1 MLRTII
7 IDDEPNCIEMLGLML
22 GRYCPEVQV
31 LHTFSNPLDA
41 PAAILDQSPD
51 LLFLDIEMP
60 GMSGFDLLEK
70 VKSMAQPDVIFTT
83 AHNEYAIKAFKY
95 AAIDYLLKP
104 VDAFDLKA
112 AVERCIARRL
122 TAHAANRIGVLIDNH
137 QRPAQSPTLTLATLE
152 GYIFVKVDD
161 IARCEADGAY
171 TKIFLAGGEM
181 IIVSQTMRHYED
193 ILLENNFFRIH
204 DKHIVNLRFVKKYVR
219 EDGQVLLL
227 DGTRVDVSRRRKDDF
242 LKRMSGL

>member
-7 IDDEPNCIEMLGLML
+7 IDDEPNCIETLGLML

-41 PAAILDQSPD
+41 PAAILDQAPD

-60 GMSGFDLLEK
+60 GMTGFDLLEK

-112 AVERCIARRL
+112 AVERCIARRR
-122 TAHAANRIGVLIDNH
+122 TAHAENRIGVLIDNH
-137 QRPAQSPTLTLATLE
+137 KKAAQPPTLTLATQE
-152 GYIFVKVDD
+152 GYIFVKIDD
-161 IARCEADGAY
+161 IVRCEADGAY
-171 TKIFLAGGEM
+171 TKIYLVGGEM

-193 ILLENNFFRIH
+193 ILTENNFFRIH
-204 DKHIVNLRFVKKYVR
+204 DKHIVNLRFVKKYIK
-219 EDGQVLLL
+219 EDGQVLLR

-242 LKRMSGL
+242 LKRMSQF